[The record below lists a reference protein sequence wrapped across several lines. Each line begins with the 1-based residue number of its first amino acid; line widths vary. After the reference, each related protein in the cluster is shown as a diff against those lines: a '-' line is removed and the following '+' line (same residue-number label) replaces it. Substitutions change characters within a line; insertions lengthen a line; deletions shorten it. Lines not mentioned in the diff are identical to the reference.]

1 VKLALSQRRK
11 MMLKLLKQNWSVEK
25 LTTAFEQLELSPQI
39 RAEKV
44 SLKQFVQLTKLLSVE
59 QGA

>member
-11 MMLKLLKQNWSVEK
+11 MMLKLLKQNWPKEK
-25 LTTAFEQLELSPQI
+25 LEAAFEQLELSPQI

-44 SLKQFVQLTKLLSVE
+44 SLDKFVKLTEHLSP
-59 QGA
+59 